1 MAQVHKTV
9 LVEYSASHMRDL
21 VEDVLAYPQFLPWC
35 GGSAIRSQEGAI
47 TVASVT
53 IDFHGVKQTF
63 TTRNT
68 RISDALLD
76 IALVDG
82 PFKRLEGHWKFVPLG
97 EPAATVVTEGS
108 PKGSGQVSSGVS
120 TTGAGP
126 TSGEEVGTG
135 QGAPAAIVGCKVELS
150 LEYEFSSRILE
161 RLIGPVFARICDTFV
176 DCFVSRADQLK
187 AADTLKTG
195 NSL

>member
-9 LVEYSASHMRDL
+9 LMEYSASHMRDL

-35 GGSAIRSQEGAI
+35 GGSAIRSHEASI

-68 RISDALLD
+68 RVSDELLN

-82 PFKRLEGHWKFVPLG
+82 PFKRLEGHWKFVPLMEPG
-97 EPAATVVTEGS
+97 EG
-108 PKGSGQVSSGVS
+108 
-120 TTGAGP
+120 GA
-126 TSGEEVGTG
+126 VL
-135 QGAPAAIVGCKVELS
+135 GCKVELS

-187 AADTLKTG
+187 AAQRLNG
-195 NSL
+195 PHP

>member
-9 LVEYSASHMRDL
+9 LVEYSAAHMRDL

-35 GGSAIRSQEGAI
+35 GGSAVRSQEGSV

-68 RISDALLD
+68 RINDQLLD

-97 EPAATVVTEGS
+97 EPAAPVTTQSS
-108 PKGSGQVSSGVS
+108 PIGSGQDSSGVS
-120 TTGAGP
+120 PTGAGP
-126 TSGEEVGTG
+126 IDGQKIGAG

-187 AADTLKTG
+187 AADQLKTG
-195 NSL
+195 TPK

>member
-35 GGSAIRSQEGAI
+35 GGSAIQSLEGEV

-68 RISDALLD
+68 RVSDTLLD

-82 PFKRLEGHWKFVPLG
+82 PFRRLEGHWKFIPLG
-97 EPAATVVTEGS
+97 QTGEG
-108 PKGSGQVSSGVS
+108 
-120 TTGAGP
+120 
-126 TSGEEVGTG
+126 TSDSV
-135 QGAPAAIVGCKVELS
+135 VGCKVELS

-176 DCFVSRADQLK
+176 DCFVERADQLK
-187 AADTLKTG
+187 AAPLQKSKG
-195 NSL
+195 S

>member
-1 MAQVHKTV
+1 MAQVFKSV
-9 LVEYSASHMRDL
+9 LVEYSAAHMRDL

-35 GGSAIRSQEGAI
+35 GGSAIQSQDGAV
-47 TVASVT
+47 TVASVK

-68 RISDALLD
+68 RVSDELLN

-82 PFKRLEGHWKFVPLG
+82 PFKRLEGHWKFTPLV
-97 EPAATVVTEGS
+97 EARD
-108 PKGSGQVSSGVS
+108 VS
-120 TTGAGP
+120 
-126 TSGEEVGTG
+126 EVGLA
-135 QGAPAAIVGCKVELS
+135 QEGAVKVLGCKVELS

-176 DCFVSRADQLK
+176 DCFVARADQLK
-187 AADTLKTG
+187 AAHPPKA
-195 NSL
+195 